1 MICFYT
7 DFFSTLANLCIF
19 SVLPSCFLKSM
30 YALWLSMMPE
40 IVLFISQYP
49 QYNQMLFWALNRTV
63 I

>member
-1 MICFYT
+1 MICFYS

-49 QYNQMLFWALNRTV
+49 SITKCFFGR
-63 I
+63 

>member
-1 MICFYT
+1 MICFYS

-49 QYNQMLFWALNRTV
+49 QYNQMLF
-63 I
+63 

>member
-1 MICFYT
+1 MIWFYS

-49 QYNQMLFWALNRTV
+49 SITKCFFGR
-63 I
+63 